1 MKNVFILVC
10 LTTLI
15 ACDTSPKKISL
26 NFLISGMSCSRSCSP
41 YIEKKLNQLD
51 GVLEATVSFQKKSA
65 EITIDIEKISSKD
78 VIREIETIAG
88 GQYKV
93 EEVSKKDFEKKN
105 KEDALLEESSLKFDI
120 INSKVSHSTGFQLPN
135 IFSLLNSL
143 IR

>member
-1 MKNVFILVC
+1 MATRY
-10 LTTLI
+10 TTDKLI
-15 ACDTSPKKISL
+15 KGLRIYPTGFYIYYRL
-26 NFLISGMSCSRSCSP
+26 NGKRREM
-41 YIEKKLNQLD
+41 
-51 GVLEATVSFQKKSA
+51 
-65 EITIDIEKISSKD
+65 KISSKD